1 MERDKEI
8 KQYGPQRCPVYIR
21 LPYIGPVSTR
31 FENQLKD
38 GVSKT
43 FGSLHLRVVFKTRS
57 LNHRLPKDVSPTSEL
72 NNIIYYF
79 KCHCDSEY
87 VGRTSQRFHLRRDQ
101 HVPNNIRKWMQDL
114 DSRKPSANY
123 FTAIGDHLL
132 SNEECAK
139 NYRDDMFSILARG
152 RNQFHLKTLES
163 LFIQT
168 MNPNLCVQ
176 KQYVYKTILFKMLL

>member
-1 MERDKEI
+1 MS
-8 KQYGPQRCPVYIR
+8 RCYYSVSLRIIMQSRPI
-21 LPYIGPVSTR
+21 LPSA
-31 FENQLKD
+31 K
-38 GVSKT
+38 
-43 FGSLHLRVVFKTRS
+43 
-57 LNHRLPKDVSPTSEL
+57 KDVLPTLYKS
-72 NNIIYYF
+72 NVIYHYS
-79 KCHCDSEY
+79 CHCDSEY